1 VIALS
6 DAIADALLTTRWHT
20 QWPNAAHGQH
30 HYDASC
36 AICAGDIDAIAIAT
50 VAAKAAAT
58 QVRAEAAME
67 LREDAEAH
75 RRKAMPL
82 GVRGVVLRLRAQTID
97 MAAARITQG
106 DQ

>member
-1 VIALS
+1 MIALS

-20 QWPNAAHGQH
+20 EWPNAAHGQH

-36 AICAGDIDAIAIAT
+36 AVCAGDLDALAA
-50 VAAKAAAT
+50 VAAKVATT

-75 RRKAMPL
+75 RRQAKARP
-82 GVRGVVLRLRAQTID
+82 VRAVVLRLRAHTID

>member
-20 QWPNAAHGQH
+20 EWPNAAHGQH
-30 HYDASC
+30 HFDASC
-36 AICAGDIDAIAIAT
+36 AICAGDIDAIAT
-50 VAAKAAAT
+50 VAAKVAAA

>member
-1 VIALS
+1 MIALS
-6 DAIADALLTTRWHT
+6 DAIADALLITRWHT
-20 QWPNAAHGQH
+20 EWPNAAHGQH
-30 HYDASC
+30 HFDASC
-36 AICAGDIDAIAIAT
+36 AVCAGDIDAIAA

-82 GVRGVVLRLRAQTID
+82 GVRGVVLRLRAQTIE

-106 DQ
+106 DR